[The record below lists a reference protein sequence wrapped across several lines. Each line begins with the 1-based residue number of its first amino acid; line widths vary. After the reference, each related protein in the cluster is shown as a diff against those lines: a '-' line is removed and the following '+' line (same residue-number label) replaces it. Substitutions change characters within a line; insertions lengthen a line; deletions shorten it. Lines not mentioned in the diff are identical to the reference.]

1 MTTITREQAQK
12 IIEAAD
18 DVINAIAGNHDDV
31 SPESDGMLRLW
42 DDLNDRYAPPEVVR
56 ELARIALASLTAEPV
71 LYAAEETLAYAN
83 MGEIHLTC
91 LSEPMGDAVI
101 PLYTAPPAPVVP
113 ETLPCPVHLV
123 PGLHLGKGCKTE
135 TLLIALQRR
144 AEYYAGQ
151 DAMTPEERA
160 EHDAS
165 IEAFKAMLP
174 QPAPVDKEFIP
185 KNLDKALGVVG
196 VALPESKEEFN
207 FQIERWIQRL
217 IDRVIRYA
225 DEFKEQPV
233 PVVPEKMSKHALFE
247 VAIARFSKMN
257 EGFPIKRF
265 KADWVISWMLEN
277 FPPVAQKQGD
287 N

>member
-1 MTTITREQAQK
+1 MTTITRERLLK
-12 IIEAAD
+12 IQQWRETYGTGSNVMLPAEEA
-18 DVINAIAGNHDDV
+18 
-31 SPESDGMLRLW
+31 E
-42 DDLNDRYAPPEVVR
+42 
-56 ELARIALASLTAEPV
+56 ELARIALASLEAEPIGAFHIEDQQV
-71 LYAAEETLAYAN
+71 SGTTDYIKDGEWPIDNGVIEVYA
-83 MGEIHLTC
+83 
-91 LSEPMGDAVI
+91 
-101 PLYTAPPAPVVP
+101 APPAPV
-113 ETLPCPVHLV
+113 
-123 PGLHLGKGCKTE
+123 
-135 TLLIALQRR
+135 
-144 AEYYAGQ
+144 
-151 DAMTPEERA
+151 DN
-160 EHDAS
+160 
-165 IEAFKAMLP
+165 
-174 QPAPVDKEFIP
+174 EFIP

-207 FQIERWIQRL
+207 FQTERWIQRL

-265 KADWVISWMLEN
+265 KADWVISWMLKN